1 MEGLKHINN
10 ESDAASFYY
19 AVVVENGLVIDADH
33 GFYRSNGESAFDE
46 VIADDINLAELQAC
60 HERAKGILK
69 DGKVDAQ
76 EVINYCESL
85 LVTNLVTGTQA
96 EPAHCPAR
104 LIPNIDTES
113 SKTRKYRRYQHL
125 WESFMKT
132 LDACVD
138 GFVYDDATKAAAI
151 PVTDNTYLQRYI
163 DSVTSRLPVES
174 HVDAIESHDEDDVRA
189 AIRKKAFGMGIKVAE
204 DIDPDSDENDDD
216 PFSSGMW
223 A

>member
-1 MEGLKHINN
+1 MIGTELIQN

-19 AVVVENGLVIDADH
+19 AVVVENGLVIDADR

-46 VIADDINLAELQAC
+46 VIADDISLEELQAC
-60 HERAKGILK
+60 HEKAKSILK

-85 LVTNLVTGTQA
+85 LVTRLVTGIAPTPEA
-96 EPAHCPAR
+96 CPAR
-104 LIPNIDTES
+104 IIPNIDSES
-113 SKTRKYRRYQHL
+113 SKIRRYRRYSHL
-125 WESFMKT
+125 WETFLKT
-132 LDACVD
+132 LEACVPN
-138 GFVYDDATKAAAI
+138 FVYDKASEAAAI
-151 PVTDNTYLQRYI
+151 PVTDDVYLQKYI
-163 DSVTSRLPVES
+163 QSVTSRLPCEES
-174 HVDAIESHDEDDVRA
+174 VDSIESHDEDDVRA
-189 AIRKKAFGMGIKVAE
+189 AIRKKAFNMGRKVAE

>member
-104 LIPNIDTES
+104 LIPI
-113 SKTRKYRRYQHL
+113 
-125 WESFMKT
+125 
-132 LDACVD
+132 
-138 GFVYDDATKAAAI
+138 G
-151 PVTDNTYLQRYI
+151 
-163 DSVTSRLPVES
+163 
-174 HVDAIESHDEDDVRA
+174 
-189 AIRKKAFGMGIKVAE
+189 
-204 DIDPDSDENDDD
+204 
-216 PFSSGMW
+216 
-223 A
+223 

>member
-19 AVVVENGLVIDADH
+19 AVVVENGLVIDADR
-33 GFYRSNGESAFDE
+33 GFFTSNDEPAFDG
-46 VIADDINLAELQAC
+46 ILADDINLEELQAC
-60 HERAKGILK
+60 HEKAKSILK

-85 LVTNLVTGTQA
+85 LVTNLVTGSQA

-104 LIPNIDTES
+104 VIPNLDNES

-125 WESFMKT
+125 WDSFMQT
-132 LDACVD
+132 LEACVD
-138 GFVYDDATKAAAI
+138 GFVYDAASLAAAI
-151 PVTDNTYLQRYI
+151 PVTEDTYLQKYI
-163 DSVTSRLPVES
+163 ESVTSRLPIES
-174 HVDAIESHDEDDVRA
+174 HIDAIGSHDEDDVRA
-189 AIRKKAFGMGIKVAE
+189 AIRKKAKASGGKVAK